1 MPLGLK
7 VENVK
12 RQKSLCF
19 LGEDMEK
26 ILIVEDD
33 EKLREEL
40 KICLNRNGFEGI
52 VLEKFDN
59 TIEEILKMNP
69 DLVLLDINLPYYD
82 GEYVLKELRK
92 TSNVPIIMITSR
104 DNELDE
110 LLSLNYGAD
119 QYVTKP
125 YNIQILLA
133 KINGLLKRSKN
144 FEGSQTIINCNEFI
158 LNLSKSII
166 EKDDKKIELTKNEI
180 KILHYLVMNRGKIV
194 SRDEI
199 MDYLWDSQSF
209 IDNNTLTVNIKRL
222 RTKLEELGI
231 TDIIETKRGQ
241 GYILK

>member
-1 MPLGLK
+1 ML
-7 VENVK
+7 
-12 RQKSLCF
+12 S
-19 LGEDMEK
+19 
-26 ILIVEDD
+26 
-33 EKLREEL
+33 
-40 KICLNRNGFEGI
+40 
-52 VLEKFDN
+52 
-59 TIEEILKMNP
+59 
-69 DLVLLDINLPYYD
+69 DI
-82 GEYVLKELRK
+82 
-92 TSNVPIIMITSR
+92 SR
-104 DNELDE
+104 F
-110 LLSLNYGAD
+110 
-119 QYVTKP
+119 VTKP

-209 IDNNTLTVNIKRL
+209 IDDNTLTVNIKRL

-241 GYILK
+241 GYMLK